1 MKTILSILII
11 VLLGSLSIN
20 AQEIS
25 MKNKT
30 NIKTPADK
38 MSYYQK
44 RGAEDAQYELTF
56 TAKTKAEEKA
66 FWKEQK
72 EYEKTL
78 KQKNRKAYRTYLASK
93 KESYTEHYNHCDAH
107 CHHDPM
113 FYTYAGYYYYGY
125 ERPYYQRGY
134 SPSTVNTRI
143 SVGTPSLRLGL

>member
-1 MKTILSILII
+1 MKTILSILTF
-11 VLLGSLSIN
+11 VLLSSLNIN
-20 AQEIS
+20 AQEMS
-25 MKNKT
+25 MKSET
-30 NIKTPADK
+30 NIKTSTDK

-44 RGAEDAQYELTF
+44 RGAEDAQYELGF

-72 EYEKTL
+72 EYEKAL
-78 KQKNRKAYRTYLASK
+78 KQKDRKAYRAYMASK
-93 KESYTEHYNHCDAH
+93 KESYTEHYYHCDGH

-125 ERPYYQRGY
+125 ERPYYQRSY
-134 SPSTVNTRI
+134 SPNTVNTRI